1 MSKNR
6 ESVMRVF
13 QVFGLAA
20 LVSLAGC
27 AHGTMRGSVA
37 MKASDSEAHVCM
49 GDKDIKAGDK
59 VSLFK
64 NVCAGGVGGG
74 GRGGDKGS
82 NRSCE
87 KVRLGSGVVE
97 RTLNEH
103 YSVVK
108 VDPGV
113 QFEEGAI
120 VEKE

>member
-1 MSKNR
+1 MK
-6 ESVMRVF
+6 VF

-20 LVSLAGC
+20 LVTLAGC

-37 MKASDSEAHVCM
+37 MKASESEAHVCM

-59 VSLFK
+59 VALFK
-64 NVCAGGVGGG
+64 NECTGG
-74 GRGGDKGS
+74 GRAGERGNSK
-82 NRSCE
+82 SCK
-87 KVRLGSGVVE
+87 KVRIGGGIVE